1 MTETLEA
8 VAEAVRNLK
17 DDVKDLERDHVTR
30 EEFLEVKAIAKADQ
44 MTIRWVMG
52 AVAGAG
58 AILGMMIPSI
68 LQAINEVIK

>member
-58 AILGMMIPSI
+58 TILGMMIPSI